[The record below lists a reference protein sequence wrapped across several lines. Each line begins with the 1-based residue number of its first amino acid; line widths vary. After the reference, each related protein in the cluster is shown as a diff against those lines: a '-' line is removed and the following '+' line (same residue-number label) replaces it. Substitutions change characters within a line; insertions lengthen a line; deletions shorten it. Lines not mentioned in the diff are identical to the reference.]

1 MTARRSRR
9 LATRANIALAA
20 SVPPALFLAALLAGG
35 SGWHPI
41 HTWFAVAVVALN
53 AVSLACRRLSAATK
67 PTAVVAD
74 SPRGDSPRV
83 THPRRPVLPTPIEV
97 RK

>member
-1 MTARRSRR
+1 MTARRSRK

-20 SVPPALFLAALLAGG
+20 SLPPALFLAALLAAG

-53 AVSLACRRLSAATK
+53 AVSLACRQLSAATK
-67 PTAVVAD
+67 PAPPAEG

-83 THPRRPVLPTPIEV
+83 THPRAASSHTPVEV